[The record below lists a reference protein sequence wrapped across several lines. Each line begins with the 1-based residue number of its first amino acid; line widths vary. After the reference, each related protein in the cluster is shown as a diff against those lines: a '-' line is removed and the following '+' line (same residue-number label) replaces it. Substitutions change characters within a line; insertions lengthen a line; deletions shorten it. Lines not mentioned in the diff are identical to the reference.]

1 MGASKPGGWEKRKMR
16 KEKSARNHLIYNQK
30 WKFKEWDIQVL
41 HTIYWIAKDDKM
53 QILKIRCRKYIVL
66 FQNW

>member
-1 MGASKPGGWEKRKMR
+1 MGASKSGGWEKRKMR
-16 KEKSARNHLIYNQK
+16 KEKSARYHLIYNQK

-41 HTIYWIAKDDKM
+41 HTIYWVAKDDKM